1 MVLAIRLR
9 SADAVTSH
17 LTLVLEGS
25 PHAIALRRSPR
36 VKRMT
41 LRLRNASR
49 DFVLT
54 LPQSVALATARD
66 FLERQRGWMVERLRR
81 LPAPVALIPDAVIPL
96 RGIAHKIVH
105 RPAGLRD
112 VLIEAQCENGTGPMF
127 NLCVSGP
134 MPHVPRL
141 LLAYLKREA
150 QRDLAAA
157 VRFHAGKIGRSVKRV
172 TIRDTTSRWGSC
184 SSTGNLNFSWRL
196 VLAPSYV
203 LDYLAAHEV
212 AHLVHMDHSARFWQ
226 TANQLSSDV
235 ARAEAWLKTHG
246 AKLHQIG

>member
-1 MVLAIRLR
+1 MVAAIRLR
-9 SADAVTSH
+9 SAEVLALHIT
-17 LTLVLEGS
+17 LTLEGTE
-25 PHAIALRRSPR
+25 HVIALRRSPR
-36 VKRMT
+36 VRRMT

-54 LPQSVALATARD
+54 LPQNVNVATARE
-66 FLERQRGWMVERLRR
+66 FLERQRGWMSERLRR
-81 LPAPVALIPDAVIPL
+81 LPAQVTLAPDAIIPL
-96 RGIAHKIVH
+96 RGVAHLVVH
-105 RPAGLRD
+105 RPKDLRD
-112 VLIEAQCENGTGPMF
+112 VTVEAAPRTDGPTM

-134 MPHVPRL
+134 QAQVPRL
-141 LLAYLKREA
+141 LLAYFKREA

-157 VRFHAGKIGRSVKRV
+157 VRFHAGKIGKTVKRV

-212 AHLVHMDHSARFWQ
+212 AHLLHMDHSPRFWKL
-226 TANQLSSDV
+226 ANELSSDV
-235 ARAEAWLKTHG
+235 TRAEAWLKAHG

>member
-1 MVLAIRLR
+1 MVSLIRFR
-9 SADAVTSH
+9 SADDATSH
-17 LTLVLEGS
+17 LTLTLEGTL
-25 PHAIALRRSPR
+25 HAIALRRAPR

-54 LPQSVALATARD
+54 LPQSVTLATARD
-66 FLERQRGWMVERLRR
+66 FLERHRGWMVERLRR
-81 LPAPVALIPDAVIPL
+81 LPAPVALTPDAVIPL
-96 RGIAHKIVH
+96 RGIAHRIVH

-112 VLIEAQCENGTGPMF
+112 VIIEAQCGKGTGPMF

-134 MPHVPRL
+134 LADVPGL

-157 VRFHAGKIGRSVKRV
+157 VRFHAGKIGKSVKRV

-196 VLAPSYV
+196 VLAPGYV

-212 AHLVHMDHSARFWQ
+212 AHLLHMDHSARFWQ
-226 TANQLSSDV
+226 TANHLSADV
-235 ARAEAWLKTHG
+235 ERAEAWLKTQG